1 MEKIFIKRLVL
12 VFGSCGEEDVA
23 ANEFMDNFAVA
34 AQTAEGYRDVLVKF
48 YGHLKTDT
56 ANLVNAASRHTR
68 YDVLL
73 MDISKKSCKKNY
85 EFWFVHGS

>member
-23 ANEFMDNFAVA
+23 ADELMDNFTVA

-48 YGHLKTDT
+48 YCHLKSDK
-56 ANLVNAASRHTR
+56 ACL
-68 YDVLL
+68 
-73 MDISKKSCKKNY
+73 DIIRKSC
-85 EFWFVHGS
+85 